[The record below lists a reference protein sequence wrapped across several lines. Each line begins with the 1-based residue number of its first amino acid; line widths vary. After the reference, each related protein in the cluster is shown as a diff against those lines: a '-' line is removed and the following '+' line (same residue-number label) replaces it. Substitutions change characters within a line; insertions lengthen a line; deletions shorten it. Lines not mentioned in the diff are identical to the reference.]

1 MRDYE
6 KEPYCRE
13 EAHSDPMMEL
23 LDYLNKHGNPDNKTP
38 SKAMTASKNVLR
50 VMNHL
55 REVSPF
61 AGQDFAWLDEK
72 LFKVFAAERV
82 TKAYTERKKEQGELF
97 VQAMCL
103 VAQQGFGIRDFWQAL
118 ITLVE
123 SPEHEVISRNSK
135 GFSKKCKALI

>member
-1 MRDYE
+1 MNLSDSVLE
-6 KEPYCRE
+6 KLLELT
-13 EAHSDPMMEL
+13 DPMMEL

-38 SKAMTASKNVLR
+38 SKAMTASKKVLR

-82 TKAYTERKKEQGELF
+82 TKAYTERKKNR
-97 VQAMCL
+97 ANCL
-103 VAQQGFGIRDFWQAL
+103 SRQCVWWPSRASESGISGR
-118 ITLVE
+118 
-123 SPEHEVISRNSK
+123 R
-135 GFSKKCKALI
+135 